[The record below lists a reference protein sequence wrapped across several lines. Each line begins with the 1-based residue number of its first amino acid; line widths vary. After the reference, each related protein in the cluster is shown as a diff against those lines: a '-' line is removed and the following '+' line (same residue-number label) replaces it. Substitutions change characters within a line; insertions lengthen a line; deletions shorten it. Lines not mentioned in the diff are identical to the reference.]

1 MHANVYQANFLAK
14 INAIAI
20 KRDIHKESHE
30 GMDEY
35 VLQKHNKNHDK
46 QKKGAIMPFKYAKQY
61 KNNAPSRQVKTS
73 YTQEDDI
80 KSIESFQDNL

>member
-46 QKKGAIMPFKYAKQY
+46 
-61 KNNAPSRQVKTS
+61 
-73 YTQEDDI
+73 
-80 KSIESFQDNL
+80 